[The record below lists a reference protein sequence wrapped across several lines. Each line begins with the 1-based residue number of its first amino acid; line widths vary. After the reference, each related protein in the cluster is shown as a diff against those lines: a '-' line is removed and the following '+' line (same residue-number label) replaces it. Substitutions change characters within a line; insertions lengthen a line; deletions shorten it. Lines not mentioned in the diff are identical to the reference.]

1 MLINFLTCV
10 PEYFASVLSSSIL
23 GRAQTKQL
31 VNYRVINLRD
41 YADGNSKKIVDDKPY
56 GGGAGQVLKI
66 EPIVRALDDLESK
79 ASKGKVYLTSAG
91 GQIFHQRLAQTFS
104 QLPIITF
111 ICGHYEGVDERVKYF
126 IDDVVSLGQFVL
138 TGGEVAAAAMVDA
151 TVRLLPGVLG
161 NAESLKEE
169 SFIDGKIE
177 YPQYTRPAEFRGLR
191 VPEVLLSG
199 HHQQI
204 SDWRR
209 EKKSELSSSEAQK

>member
-10 PEYFASVLSSSIL
+10 PEYFSSVLSSSIL

-31 VNYRVINLRD
+31 VSFQVINLRD
-41 YADGNSKKIVDDKPY
+41 YADGNLKKIVDDKPY

-66 EPIVRALDDLESK
+66 EPIVRALEDLEKK
-79 ASKGKVYLTSAG
+79 AIKGKVYLTSAG
-91 GQIFHQRLAQTFS
+91 GQIFHQGLAQVFS
-104 QLPIITF
+104 QLSTMTF
-111 ICGHYEGVDERVKYF
+111 ICGHYEGVDERVKHF
-126 IDDVVSLGQFVL
+126 IDGEVSLGQFVL
-138 TGGEVAAAAMVDA
+138 TGGEAAVAAIVDA
-151 TVRLLPGVLG
+151 VVRLLPGVLG

-169 SFIDGKIE
+169 SFINGKIE

-209 EKKSELSSSEAQK
+209 QKQSKLNLSET